1 MRLFEPHRDLIARRA
16 FILSALILAFGYGV
30 VAASYNLFPVPL
42 IQDARLT
49 ANDLLRMTGIVQP
62 WYYDRS
68 DQAQAAH
75 IRSAHG
81 VAPGLRLI
89 SGLTRDGSTVA
100 NVVDVHGHVVHTWA
114 IEWNQIW
121 PDSTH
126 LTPHLLPRW
135 SPTTV
140 HGLALADNGDLVFN
154 FEERGMVRLDA
165 CGGVVWRLPYR
176 THHSIH
182 FDERGHIWAPG
193 LITRTE
199 ESARL
204 PNYRAPFQDYT
215 VLEVSPGG
223 RILTEFFV
231 ADMLVAN
238 GLGGLLYMSMSNDTT
253 TVGGDT
259 LHLNDVETFP
269 TSLSPGIFAPGDI
282 MISLRNINAIVVF
295 DRGRRVKYVS
305 VGAVL
310 RQHDPDFVDGNTIA
324 VFDNNNLSREQFDG
338 PPDPDGRYSRIVG
351 LSALTTDLDVL
362 FSGSRERPFFTHIM
376 GKHQLL
382 PNGNRLLTESVAGRV
397 LEIDAAGNIAW
408 EYFNVLGDGRVG
420 MINDALW
427 LPDTFTPAFFASA
440 SAACEG

>member
-1 MRLFEPHRDLIARRA
+1 
-16 FILSALILAFGYGV
+16 
-30 VAASYNLFPVPL
+30 
-42 IQDARLT
+42 
-49 ANDLLRMTGIVQP
+49 
-62 WYYDRS
+62 
-68 DQAQAAH
+68 
-75 IRSAHG
+75 
-81 VAPGLRLI
+81 
-89 SGLTRDGSTVA
+89 
-100 NVVDVHGHVVHTWA
+100 
-114 IEWNQIW
+114 
-121 PDSTH
+121 
-126 LTPHLLPRW
+126 
-135 SPTTV
+135 V